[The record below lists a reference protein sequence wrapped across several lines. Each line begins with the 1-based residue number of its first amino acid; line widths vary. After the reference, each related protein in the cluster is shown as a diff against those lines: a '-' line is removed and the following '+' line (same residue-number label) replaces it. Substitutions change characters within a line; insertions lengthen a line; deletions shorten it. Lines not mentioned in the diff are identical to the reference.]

1 MAAGIGDRV
10 KATRNC
16 GIEASSAS
24 LPDFSRFCSAAV
36 DYEPNASP
44 PIYTLVQ
51 KLLFSVLINT
61 NDESRVCQILSSNFY
76 KMA

>member
-1 MAAGIGDRV
+1 MDAGIGDRV
-10 KATRNC
+10 KATRNF
-16 GIEASSAS
+16 GIEVSSIS

-51 KLLFSVLINT
+51 KLLFCVLIST
-61 NDESRVCQILSSNFY
+61 NDESRV
-76 KMA
+76 